1 MNNRRYLRRTSRL
14 FVVLGAALTLST
26 IAAGQT
32 LPPPTFSNPPLRP
45 TPQAPLP
52 QGTFLGGVPTG
63 TSTGAVVTISIVDAI
78 LRALEHNLG
87 VLTAEEAV
95 GRAQGARWRALAELL
110 PNVNGRVSETRQIL
124 NLAAFGFSGGPGTP
138 FEGIP
143 PLVGPFNVFD
153 ARVYLSQSVLDLGAL
168 NNKRAEEHNVEAA
181 RLSHQSARDFVI
193 HVAGNL
199 YIQALAASSRVD
211 SARTQQQTAQA
222 LYNQAL
228 DLKQS
233 GVIAG
238 IDVLRAEVQLNAQT
252 QRATIAVNE
261 FEKAKLSLARAIG
274 LPLGQPFA
282 LDSNLPELPAS
293 DMSLDSAVELAYRTR
308 PDYLAALER
317 IRSAEAE
324 RESVRGT
331 NLPSVRVTAD
341 YGAIGLAAADAQAT
355 YAVMGAVNVPIFQ
368 GNRTKGR
375 LLEVDA
381 DLRNRRA
388 EAEDL
393 KASIYYEVR
402 GAYLDIEAT
411 AQQLSVAGKARD
423 LAAEQLTQ
431 SRDRFAAGV
440 ASNIEV
446 VQAQD
451 AVAVASEQFIAAQYG
466 YVLAQGALVRGVGSS
481 QEALRQLL
489 GGLR

>member
-1 MNNRRYLRRTSRL
+1 MNNRRCLRYTSLL
-14 FVVLGAALTLST
+14 FPLLAAAILLPITAS
-26 IAAGQT
+26 GQS
-32 LPPPTFSNPPLRP
+32 PPPTFSNPPLRTSPQGVPP
-45 TPQAPLP
+45 T
-52 QGTFLGGVPTG
+52 GTFLGGVPTG
-63 TSTGAVVTISIVDAI
+63 TSTGAVVTITVVDAI
-78 LRALEHNLG
+78 VRALDHNLG
-87 VLTAEEAV
+87 VLTAEQSV
-95 GRAQGARWRALAELL
+95 GRAQGARWRALSELL
-110 PNVNGRVSETRQIL
+110 PNVNGRVSETRQEI

-143 PLVGPFNVFD
+143 SIVGPFNVFD
-153 ARVYLSQSVLDLGAL
+153 ARVYLSQSVLDFGAL
-168 NNKRAEEHNVEAA
+168 NSARAEAHNLEAA
-181 RLSHQSARDFVI
+181 RLTYRSARDFVI

-199 YIQALAASSRVD
+199 FIQALAASARLD

-233 GVIAG
+233 GIIAG

-261 FEKAKLSLARAIG
+261 FEKAKLSLARVMG

-282 LDSNLPELPAS
+282 LDANLPDLPSS
-293 DMSLDSAVELAYRTR
+293 DMSLETAVDQAYKTR

-317 IRSAEAE
+317 IRGAEAD
-324 RESVRGT
+324 RQSVIGSA
-331 NLPSVRVTAD
+331 LPSVHVNAD
-341 YGAIGLAAADAQAT
+341 YGAIGLSPADAQST
-355 YAVMGAVNVPIFQ
+355 FAVMGAVNVPIFQ

-375 LLEVDA
+375 LLEADA

-388 EAEDL
+388 EADDL

-423 LAAEQLTQ
+423 LAGQQLTQ
-431 SRDRFAAGV
+431 ARDRFAAGV

-466 YVLAQGALVRGVGSS
+466 YALAKGALVRGVGSS
-481 QEALRQLL
+481 QDALRLLL
-489 GGLR
+489 GGPR